1 MKVLGY
7 SLSIT
12 EALLNELES
21 LFPNKLPIEQ
31 ITSEELAY
39 LRGQQSVVQKL
50 RDLQL
55 DDKDF

>member
-21 LFPNKLPIEQ
+21 LFPDKLPIEQ

>member
-21 LFPNKLPIEQ
+21 LFPDKLPIEQ
-31 ITSEELAY
+31 ISSEELAY

-55 DDKDF
+55 DEKDF

>member
-21 LFPNKLPIEQ
+21 LLPDKLPIEQ
-31 ITSEELAY
+31 ISSEELAY

-55 DDKDF
+55 DEKDF

>member
-55 DDKDF
+55 DEKDF

>member
-7 SLSIT
+7 SLNIT

-21 LFPNKLPIEQ
+21 LFPDKLPIEQ
-31 ITSEELAY
+31 VTSEELAY